1 MFIISPFMCTDSV
14 ADSCLSVQHGH
25 NQSELYSV
33 FILIKLHEFV
43 TYKGAKTNVWSEMSA
58 VII

>member
-1 MFIISPFMCTDSV
+1 MFIISPFMCTGSV
-14 ADSCLSVQHGH
+14 AETCLSVQRGH

-33 FILIKLHEFV
+33 LILTRLHGFV
-43 TYKGAKTNVWSEMSA
+43 TYKGAKRNVWSGTSA